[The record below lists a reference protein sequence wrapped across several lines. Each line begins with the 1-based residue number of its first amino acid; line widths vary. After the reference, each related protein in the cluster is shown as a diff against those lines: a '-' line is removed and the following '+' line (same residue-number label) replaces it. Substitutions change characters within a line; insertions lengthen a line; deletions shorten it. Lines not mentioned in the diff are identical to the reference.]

1 MKRSAADKPL
11 KVGGQALADGVLM
24 RTSRAWAIARADG
37 TLEVGE
43 LGPNRAANIPVLRI
57 ILGLGGAL
65 RLAIARGM
73 LRRGSSGAGVVQSKR
88 LNKRFLWVMAGVE
101 ALTAIVQHVTSG
113 VSLPA
118 GLGLVPAFVAF
129 AVTLAAL
136 RLATPAA
143 LWRYHGAEHKAVA
156 AFEAGIDVSDIDAV
170 LACPRV
176 HDRCGTNLVFLML
189 VGGMSLMHLP
199 ALIQIPAFIVL
210 LAAIAEVVS
219 AAAGR
224 PRMVFSRLLLVGGR
238 ALQRWVTTAEPTAAE
253 QAVGCQALSA
263 AVAAHRQMEAADGAA
278 AAVGDRP
285 VAALA
290 A

>member
-1 MKRSAADKPL
+1 MRRTAADKPL

-37 TLEVGE
+37 SLEVGV
-43 LGPNRAANIPVLRI
+43 LAPNHAAHIPVLRV

-73 LRRGSSGAGVVQSKR
+73 LRRGSSGDGVARSRR
-88 LNKRFLWVMAGVE
+88 LNKRFLWIMAAVE
-101 ALTAIVQHVTSG
+101 VVTAVVQRFSSG
-113 VSLPA
+113 ASVPA
-118 GLGLVPAFVAF
+118 PFGLVPVVAAF

-156 AFEAGIDVSDIDAV
+156 AFEAGIDVRDTDAV

-176 HDRCGTNLVFLML
+176 HNRCGTNLVFLML
-189 VGGMSLMHLP
+189 VGGMLLMHLP
-199 ALIQIPAFIVL
+199 ALIQIPAFVVL
-210 LAAIAEVVS
+210 LAAIAEVISV
-219 AAAGR
+219 AAGR
-224 PRMVFSRLLLVGGR
+224 PGLLPSRILLGGGR

-253 QAVGCQALSA
+253 QAVGCAALAA
-263 AVAAHRQMEAADGAA
+263 AVAAHLDLESAEHPDQPIAT
-278 AAVGDRP
+278 V
-285 VAALA
+285 LA